1 MYIKKKTSIGH
12 DVSKG
17 YHLVKFRLF
26 SEIQTH
32 FMIDAMSKVIVL
44 SRNCNLVGV
53 FVCYDETICLLAGLL
68 ACLILCFLD
77 SSLAFLIPCLLAS
90 FSTSFPGRLINY
102 TLIGMDFNC

>member
-26 SEIQTH
+26 SEIQSH

-77 SSLAFLIPCLLAS
+77 SLFLY
-90 FSTSFPGRLINY
+90 FP
-102 TLIGMDFNC
+102 